1 MGFSEQ
7 NLASKMEQEIHKL
20 LQQTE
25 VSLVADD
32 LLKRWL
38 RDELSPEDQIIV
50 GNLLINA
57 GFLPTLKDHFVRLL
71 TQDKF
76 VSWVP
81 LFELFNR
88 MNVKLSAEMLE
99 QIVVGMTEQNNLEE
113 LVHNKNFAHAYE
125 RFKPVYQKLLDEK
138 IKKFNARKKTLIE
151 KLQRA
156 VNDSVD
162 EEVQKISTE
171 LQQTFP
177 EDQEIQSLKDDL
189 DIARIRKLLK
199 KKERELTEKIDWSM
213 PDDLAEETQK
223 LFESVEQAAKQ
234 NPAQAYDCAILL
246 AQVDAFEEALKC
258 LELAPDSLPKDWL
271 KMDLLIKSKNYLAA
285 LNESLEIEKKY
296 LKDPNTIFATLLLR
310 SQALYGLGEKD
321 QAIQI
326 LEKIIEVQ
334 PKNQNARI
342 LLHRWRSSS

>member
-1 MGFSEQ
+1 
-7 NLASKMEQEIHKL
+7 MEQEIHKL
-20 LQQTE
+20 LQQSE

-50 GNLLINA
+50 GNFLINA
-57 GFLPTLKDHFVRLL
+57 GFLPTLKDHYVRLL

-88 MNVKLSAEMLE
+88 MNIVLSPEKLE
-99 QIVVGMTEQNNLEE
+99 QIIVGMTEQNNLDE
-113 LVHNKNFAHAYE
+113 LVQHKNFAHVYE
-125 RFKPVYQKLLDEK
+125 RLKPVYQKLLDEK

-156 VNDSVD
+156 VNDHVD
-162 EEVQKISTE
+162 EEVQKISVE

-177 EDQEIQSLKDDL
+177 EDEEIQNLKDDL

-199 KKERELTEKIDWSM
+199 KKERELSEKIEWSI
-213 PDDLAEETQK
+213 PDDLTQETKK
-223 LFESVEQAAKQ
+223 LFVAVEEAAKK
-234 NPAQAYDCAILL
+234 NPEQAYDCAILL

-258 LELAPDSLPKDWL
+258 LEYAPNSLPKDWL
-271 KMDLLIKSKNYLAA
+271 KMDLLIKSKNYLTA

-296 LKDPNTIFATLLLR
+296 LKNPDTLFATLLLR
-310 SQALYGLGEKD
+310 SQALYGLGEKEK
-321 QAIQI
+321 AVQI

-334 PKNQNARI
+334 PKNQSARI
-342 LLHRWRSSS
+342 LLQRWRSSN